1 MAKNNVILQFDEA
14 LAKAKS
20 CEITQADIL
29 NEHDLALTE
38 LSWADPAMDAEM
50 QARFIKHE
58 RALDKFAKRA
68 A

>member
-1 MAKNNVILQFDEA
+1 MTKNNVILQFDEA

-20 CEITQADIL
+20 CDITQADIL

-38 LSWADPAMDAEM
+38 LCWTDPAMDAEM
-50 QARFIKHE
+50 QVKFIKHE
-58 RALDKFAKRA
+58 RALDKFAKQA